1 MTDHTTNLPFIH
13 LHLHSEY
20 SLVDSVL
27 RIADVIKA
35 TSNQHMPAVAVTDLS
50 NVFAVVKFYKAAVAA
65 GIKPILGSDVWIER
79 PEQPGKPYRLVLLC
93 QNELGYRN
101 LTHILSEAFRHG
113 QHLGGHACISKQDLA
128 QHNEGL
134 IALSA
139 ATLGELGNAL
149 LHGSEAQIEQLAD
162 EYIELFGDRFY
173 LELQRTGRLG
183 DEEHVRRAMELS
195 QRKGIPL
202 VATNDVRFS
211 TTEDYE
217 IHDIRVCIQDSRVLN
232 DPRRPK
238 LYNQQQYF
246 RSTAEMTALF
256 ADIPEA
262 IENSYHI
269 AKRCNCHLTL
279 GKNFMPEFP
288 VEAGQDVKQVLI
300 DDSNQ
305 GLTRVL
311 QKIKGEVDR
320 DPYQQRLDMELDV
333 ITGMGF
339 PGYFLIVA
347 DFIQWAKDHDI
358 PVGPGRGS
366 GAGSLVAYCLGITE
380 LDPIKHGLLFE
391 RFLNPERVSMPD
403 FDIDFCM
410 DKRDLVIEYVTQHY
424 GSDKVSQ
431 IITYGTMA
439 ARAVV
444 KDVGRVMDLGY
455 GFVDQLAKL
464 IPGEPGM
471 TLTRAIDSEKDLR
484 DRIDQDDDV
493 SELMRRARALEGMAR
508 NAGKH
513 AGGVVI
519 APTALTDFTA
529 LYCEQGVTQM
539 VTHLDMKDVEAVG
552 LVKFD
557 FLGLRTL
564 TIIDNSLK
572 TVNRFREK
580 NGEPVMILEDIDVT
594 DEKTFKLI
602 QACCTTAVFQLESSG
617 MKDVIK
623 KLQPDNFDDMVAVV
637 ALYRPGPLGSGMVDT
652 FIERKHGREKII
664 YPHPLLEDIL
674 KPTYGVIVYQEQ
686 VMQIAQVLASFT
698 LGAADMLRRAMGKKI
713 AEEMAMQRE
722 SFRAGAENNGI
733 DGKQADSIFDLME
746 EFAKYGFNK
755 SHSAAY
761 ALVAFQTAWFKAHY
775 PAMFLAS
782 TLSADMEK
790 TDKVVMLIA
799 ECRDMGLTVLPPD
812 VNHSGFSFEATAADT
827 IVYGLGAIKGVG
839 QAAIE
844 EITRAR
850 EEKGQF
856 SDLYDFCRALDI
868 KKVNQ
873 RTLETLIG
881 AGALDQMGAHRASL
895 MANLSNAM
903 SLSGQES
910 RNRTAGQDDMFG
922 SSDELELNVD
932 WIDVAEYSDDERL
945 KGEKKH
951 LGLYLTGH
959 PMNQYQEELSNFIS
973 CPLSDVDSAEG
984 RQVTIAGLII
994 AMRTRNT
1001 RRGRMAI
1008 LTLDDQSAWLEIPIY
1023 SELYEDNK
1031 QLLQEDRLVIISGK
1045 AGYDDYT
1052 GGTRVTAER
1061 IHDMDSAR
1069 ETFATNLRV
1078 TLKNNPEDFV
1088 DKLKSILQP
1097 VAGGTTPV
1105 IIDYMNNDAKASI
1118 HLPREWCVQPS
1129 ARLLEDLNKLT
1140 AVGKAGCEYNA
1151 ASARMH

>member
-1 MTDHTTNLPFIH
+1 MLKHPFIH

-20 SLVDSVL
+20 SLVDSIL
-27 RIADVIKA
+27 RINNIIDA
-35 TSNQHMPAVAVTDLS
+35 TAEQHMPAVAVTDLS
-50 NVFAVVKFYKAAVAA
+50 NVFSVVKFYKAAMAA
-65 GIKPILGSDVWIER
+65 GIKPVLGSDVWIER
-79 PEQPGKPYRLVLLC
+79 PEQPGKPFRLVLLC
-93 QNELGYRN
+93 KDEKGYRN
-101 LTHILSEAFRHG
+101 LTHLLSEAFRHG
-113 QHLGGHACISKQDLA
+113 QHLGGHACISKQELTAHSD
-128 QHNEGL
+128 GL

-139 ATLGELGNAL
+139 ATQGELGNAL
-149 LHGSEAQIEQLAD
+149 LHGSVEQVDQLVD
-162 EYIELFGDRFY
+162 EYLQIFGDCFY
-173 LELQRTGRLG
+173 LELQRTGRPG
-183 DEEHVRRAMELS
+183 DEEHTGKAMELALRRS
-195 QRKGIPL
+195 LPV
-202 VATNDVRFS
+202 VATNDVRFR
-211 TTEDYE
+211 TENDFE

-238 LYNQQQYF
+238 LYSSQQYF
-246 RSTAEMTALF
+246 RSTKEMAELF

-262 IENSYHI
+262 IENTYHI
-269 AKRCNCHLTL
+269 AMRCNCRLTL

-288 VEAGQDVKQVLI
+288 VAEGQDVNQVLI
-300 DDSNQ
+300 DDSND
-305 GLTRVL
+305 GLKEILKKVP
-311 QKIKGEVDR
+311 QDVDR
-320 DPYQQRLDMELDV
+320 GPYQERLDMELDV

-347 DFIQWAKDHDI
+347 DFIRWAKDHDI

-380 LDPIKHGLLFE
+380 LDPIEHGLLFE

-410 DKRDLVIEYVTQHY
+410 DKRDRVIEYVTQHY
-424 GSDKVSQ
+424 GADKVSQ

-444 KDVGRVMDLGY
+444 RDVGRVMDVGF
-455 GFVDQLAKL
+455 GFVDQLAKM

-471 TLTRAIDSEKDLR
+471 TLTRAIESEKELR
-484 DRIDQDDDV
+484 EKIEQDDDV
-493 SELMRRARALEGMAR
+493 RELISRARSLEGMAR

-564 TIIDNSLK
+564 TIIDNALK
-572 TVNRFREK
+572 TVNRLREK
-580 NGEPVMILEDIDVT
+580 NSQPLMTLEDIDLS
-594 DEKTFKLI
+594 DKKTFKLI
-602 QACCTTAVFQLESSG
+602 QACGTTAVFQLESSG

-664 YPHPLLEDIL
+664 YPHPLLEEIL

-713 AEEMAMQRE
+713 AEEMAKQRE
-722 SFRAGAENNGI
+722 NFRAGAEKNGI
-733 DGKQADSIFDLME
+733 DTKQADSIFDLME

-761 ALVAFQTAWFKAHY
+761 ALVSFQTAWFKAHY

-790 TDKVVMLIA
+790 TEKVVTLIA
-799 ECRDMGLTVLPPD
+799 ECRDMELTVQPPD
-812 VNHSGFSFEATAADT
+812 VNSSGYSFEASSEDT
-827 IVYGLGAIKGVG
+827 IVYGLGAIKGIG

-856 SDLYDFCRALDI
+856 SDLYDFCRALDL

-881 AGALDQMGAHRASL
+881 AGALDQMGVHRAAL
-895 MANLSNAM
+895 MANLANAM
-903 SLSGQES
+903 SLSGQEL
-910 RNRTAGQDDMFG
+910 RNRAAGQDDLFG
-922 SSDELELNVD
+922 GSDVLDLDID
-932 WIDVAEYSDDERL
+932 WIEVAEYSEDERL
-945 KGEKKH
+945 KREKKH

-959 PMNQYQEELSNFIS
+959 PMNQYHRELSNFIS
-973 CPLSDVDSAEG
+973 CSLSDVESAEG
-984 RQVTIAGLII
+984 KQVTIAGLII

-1023 SELYEDNK
+1023 SELYESNK

-1069 ETFATNLRV
+1069 ETFATDLRI
-1078 TLKNNPEDFV
+1078 TLKKKVEDAV
-1088 DKLKSILQP
+1088 ESLQVALQP
-1097 VAGGTTPV
+1097 VKGGSTPV
-1105 IIDYMNNDAKASI
+1105 IIDYMNEEARASI
-1118 HLPREWCVQPS
+1118 HLPREWCVHPS
-1129 ARLLEDLNKLT
+1129 ARLLDELNKLNVVSK
-1140 AVGKAGCEYNA
+1140 AVCEYNA
-1151 ASARMH
+1151 AGARMN

>member
-1 MTDHTTNLPFIH
+1 MLKHPFIH

-20 SLVDSVL
+20 SLVDSIL
-27 RIADVIKA
+27 RINNIIDA
-35 TSNQHMPAVAVTDLS
+35 TAEQHMPAVAVTDLS
-50 NVFAVVKFYKAAVAA
+50 NVFSVVKFYKAAMAA
-65 GIKPILGSDVWIER
+65 GIKPVLGSDVWIER
-79 PEQPGKPYRLVLLC
+79 PEQPGKPFRLVLLC
-93 QNELGYRN
+93 KDEKGYRN
-101 LTHILSEAFRHG
+101 LTHLLSEAFRHG
-113 QHLGGHACISKQDLA
+113 QHLGGHACISKQELTAHSD
-128 QHNEGL
+128 GL

-139 ATLGELGNAL
+139 AIQGEIGNVL
-149 LHGSEAQIEQLAD
+149 LHGSSEQVDKLVD
-162 EYIELFGDRFY
+162 EYLQIFGDSFY
-173 LELQRTGRLG
+173 LELQRTGRPG
-183 DEEHVRRAMELS
+183 DEEHVIKAMDLAARRSL
-195 QRKGIPL
+195 PV
-202 VATNDVRFS
+202 VATNDVRFR
-211 TTEDYE
+211 TENDFE

-238 LYNQQQYF
+238 LYSSQQYF
-246 RSTAEMTALF
+246 RSTKEMAELF

-262 IENSYHI
+262 IENTYHI
-269 AKRCNCHLTL
+269 AMRCNCRLTL

-288 VEAGQDVKQVLI
+288 VAEGQDVNQVLI
-300 DDSNQ
+300 DDSND
-305 GLTRVL
+305 GLKEILKKVP
-311 QKIKGEVDR
+311 QDVDR
-320 DPYQQRLDMELDV
+320 GPYQERLDMELDV

-347 DFIQWAKDHDI
+347 DFIRWAKDHDI

-380 LDPIKHGLLFE
+380 LDPIEHGLLFE

-410 DKRDLVIEYVTQHY
+410 DKRDRVIEYVTQHY
-424 GSDKVSQ
+424 GADKVSQ

-444 KDVGRVMDLGY
+444 RDVGRVMDVGF
-455 GFVDQLAKL
+455 GFVDQLAKM

-471 TLTRAIDSEKDLR
+471 TLTRAIESEKELR
-484 DRIDQDDDV
+484 EKIEQDDDV
-493 SELMRRARALEGMAR
+493 RELISRARSLEGMAR

-564 TIIDNSLK
+564 TIIDNALK
-572 TVNRFREK
+572 TVNRLREK
-580 NGEPVMILEDIDVT
+580 NSQPLMTLEDIDLS
-594 DEKTFKLI
+594 DKKTFKLI
-602 QACCTTAVFQLESSG
+602 QACGTTAVFQLESSG

-664 YPHPLLEDIL
+664 YPHPLLEEIL

-713 AEEMAMQRE
+713 AEEMAKQRE
-722 SFRAGAENNGI
+722 NFRAGAEKNGI
-733 DGKQADSIFDLME
+733 DTKQADSIFDLME

-761 ALVAFQTAWFKAHY
+761 ALVSFQTAWFKAHY

-790 TDKVVMLIA
+790 TEKVVTLIA
-799 ECRDMGLTVLPPD
+799 ECRDMELTVQPPD
-812 VNHSGFSFEATAADT
+812 VNSSGYSFEASSEDT
-827 IVYGLGAIKGVG
+827 IVYGLGAIKGIG

-856 SDLYDFCRALDI
+856 SDLYDFCRALDL

-881 AGALDQMGAHRASL
+881 AGALDQMGVHRAAL
-895 MANLSNAM
+895 MANLANAM
-903 SLSGQES
+903 SLSGQEL
-910 RNRTAGQDDMFG
+910 RNRAAGQDDLFG
-922 SSDELELNVD
+922 GSDVLDLDID
-932 WIDVAEYSDDERL
+932 WIEVAEYSEDERL
-945 KGEKKH
+945 KREKKH

-959 PMNQYQEELSNFIS
+959 PMNQYHRELSNFIS
-973 CPLSDVDSAEG
+973 CSLSDVESAEG
-984 RQVTIAGLII
+984 KQVTIAGLII

-1023 SELYEDNK
+1023 SELYESNK

-1069 ETFATNLRV
+1069 ETFATDLRI
-1078 TLKNNPEDFV
+1078 TLKKKVEDAV
-1088 DKLKSILQP
+1088 ESLQVALQP
-1097 VAGGTTPV
+1097 VKGGSTPV
-1105 IIDYMNNDAKASI
+1105 IIDYMNEEARASI
-1118 HLPREWCVQPS
+1118 HLPREWCVHPS
-1129 ARLLEDLNKLT
+1129 ARLLDELNKLNVVSK
-1140 AVGKAGCEYNA
+1140 AVCEYNA
-1151 ASARMH
+1151 AGARMN

>member
-1 MTDHTTNLPFIH
+1 MLNNPFIH

-20 SLVDSVL
+20 SLVDSTL
-27 RIADVIKA
+27 RINNIIDASA
-35 TSNQHMPAVAVTDLS
+35 EQHMPAVAVTDLS
-50 NVFAVVKFYKAAVAA
+50 NVFSVVKFYKAAMAA

-79 PEQPGKPYRLVLLC
+79 VEQPGKPFRLVLLC
-93 QNELGYRN
+93 KDEKGYRN
-101 LTHILSEAFRHG
+101 LTHMLSEAFRHG
-113 QHLGGHACISKQDLA
+113 QHLGGHACISKQELTTHSD
-128 QHNEGL
+128 GL

-139 ATLGELGNAL
+139 ATQGEIGNTL
-149 LHGSEAQIEQLAD
+149 LHGSIGQVDQLVD
-162 EYIELFGDRFY
+162 EYLQIFGDCFY
-173 LELQRTGRLG
+173 LELQRTGRTG
-183 DEEHVRRAMELS
+183 DEEHIARAMDLAMRRS
-195 QRKGIPL
+195 LPV
-202 VATNDVRFS
+202 VATNDVRFR
-211 TTEDYE
+211 TENDFE

-238 LYNQQQYF
+238 LYSSQQYF
-246 RSTAEMTALF
+246 RSSEEMAELF

-262 IENSYHI
+262 IENTYHI
-269 AKRCNCHLTL
+269 AMRCNCRLTL

-288 VEAGQDVKQVLI
+288 VARGQDVNQVLI
-300 DDSNQ
+300 DDSND
-305 GLTRVL
+305 GLK
-311 QKIKGEVDR
+311 KILKKVPQDVDSR
-320 DPYQQRLDMELDV
+320 AYQERLDMELGV

-347 DFIQWAKDHDI
+347 DFIRWAKNHDI

-380 LDPIKHGLLFE
+380 LDPIEHGLLFE

-410 DKRDLVIEYVTQHY
+410 DKRDRVIEYVTQHY

-444 KDVGRVMDLGY
+444 RDVGRVMDVGF

-471 TLTRAIDSEKDLR
+471 TLAKAIDSEKELR
-484 DRIDQDDDV
+484 EKIEQDDDV
-493 SELMRRARALEGMAR
+493 RELISRAQSLEGMAR

-564 TIIDNSLK
+564 TIIDNTLK

-580 NGEPVMILEDIDVT
+580 NAQPPMTLDDIDLS
-594 DEKTFKLI
+594 DKKTFKLI
-602 QACCTTAVFQLESSG
+602 QACRTTAVFQLESIG

-623 KLQPDNFDDMVAVV
+623 KLQPDNFNDMVAVV

-664 YPHPLLEDIL
+664 YPHPLLEEIL

-713 AEEMAMQRE
+713 AEEMAKQRE
-722 SFRAGAENNGI
+722 NFRAGAEKNGI
-733 DGKQADSIFDLME
+733 DARQADSIFDLME

-761 ALVAFQTAWFKAHY
+761 ALVSFQTAWFKAHH

-790 TDKVVMLIA
+790 TDKVVTLIA
-799 ECRDMGLTVLPPD
+799 ECRDMELTVQPPD
-812 VNHSGFSFEATAADT
+812 VNSSGFSFEASSEDT
-827 IVYGLGAIKGVG
+827 IVYGLGAIKGIG

-850 EEKGQF
+850 EEKGHF
-856 SDLYDFCRALDI
+856 SDLFDFCRALDL

-873 RTLETLIG
+873 RTLETLIC
-881 AGALDQMGAHRASL
+881 AGALDKMGVHRAGL

-903 SLSGQES
+903 SLSGQEL
-910 RNRTAGQDDMFG
+910 RNRAAGQDDLFG
-922 SSDELELNVD
+922 SSDELDLDID
-932 WIDVAEYSDDERL
+932 WIEVAEYSEDERL
-945 KGEKKH
+945 KREKKH

-959 PMNQYQEELSNFIS
+959 PMNQYHRELCNFIS
-973 CPLSDVDSAEG
+973 CSLSDVESAKG
-984 RQVTIAGLII
+984 KQVTIAGLII

-1023 SELYEDNK
+1023 SELYESNK

-1045 AGYDDYT
+1045 AGYDDFT

-1069 ETFATNLRV
+1069 ETFSTDLRI
-1078 TLKNNPEDFV
+1078 TLKKKVEDAV
-1088 DKLKSILQP
+1088 EGLQAALQP
-1097 VAGGTTPV
+1097 VKGGSTPV
-1105 IIDYMNNDAKASI
+1105 IIDYMNEEARASI
-1118 HLPREWCVQPS
+1118 HLPREWCVHPS
-1129 ARLLEDLNKLT
+1129 ARLLDELNKLPVVSK
-1140 AVGKAGCEYNA
+1140 AVCEYDA
-1151 ASARMH
+1151 AGARMN